1 LHSSRLAVDVFR
13 KLVHGPCFLRHCPVR
28 APQAAHARQGR
39 WDDPQQHLPRHR
51 LSSFLLATRVKE
63 NFKFWLRW
71 QSDRSWSQGKG
82 TPPFHSSGFS
92 FNFVDSGCGVL
103 WRVLF
108 FRDLPRAMG
117 RPGAISC
124 IVPGPAFRLHCT
136 CQAESLCSPL
146 SKYLTFSEARAISAR
161 SQLLLFSK
169 LITKLLSSTIYTTR
183 PKKWSIGSS

>member
-1 LHSSRLAVDVFR
+1 MFPQTLPSASASSGACEAGKMGPPAATSSPATDFLLFYSLHVSKRTSNSSEDGSRISPGHR
-13 KLVHGPCFLRHCPVR
+13 VR
-28 APQAAHARQGR
+28 A
-39 WDDPQQHLPRHR
+39 
-51 LSSFLLATRVKE
+51 
-63 NFKFWLRW
+63 
-71 QSDRSWSQGKG
+71 
-82 TPPFHSSGFS
+82 TPPSHSSGFS

-124 IVPGPAFRLHCT
+124 IVPGPAFRLHGT
-136 CQAESLCSPL
+136 CQAESLCSSL

>member
-1 LHSSRLAVDVFR
+1 MFPQTLPNASASSGACEAR
-13 KLVHGPCFLRHCPVR
+13 KMGRP
-28 APQAAHARQGR
+28 AAT
-39 WDDPQQHLPRHR
+39 
-51 LSSFLLATRVKE
+51 SSPATDFLLFYSLHVLKE

-71 QSDRSWSQGKG
+71 QSDQSWSQGKG
-82 TPPFHSSGFS
+82 NPPSHSSGFS

-108 FRDLPRAMG
+108 FRGLPRDG
-117 RPGAISC
+117 RPGAVSC
-124 IVPGPAFRLHCT
+124 IVPGPAFRLHGT
-136 CQAESLCSPL
+136 CQAESLCSSL